1 MKNLIFVCVQFTQIK
16 NIPLHVPLSVAYPT
30 IYFGCIE
37 NSMKRKCSIYSILI
51 IFSIS
56 WLLPNHFHQMRVRAC
71 NVKCKIFNSIWTVI
85 KVCQAW
91 FQIYTMYYL
100 TSLVSIA
107 SRPGWCPCPAAGTVL
122 LTITNLDWWGQL
134 VDKHP
139 DNLFRCL
146 VHKDP

>member
-100 TSLVSIA
+100 LSDFACFNCLTTWLVSVSGCRDGPSNNHQPRLVGTTCGQA
-107 SRPGWCPCPAAGTVL
+107 S
-122 LTITNLDWWGQL
+122 GQL
-134 VDKHP
+134 V
-139 DNLFRCL
+139 
-146 VHKDP
+146 

>member
-100 TSLVSIA
+100 LSAIWLHLFQLPRDLAGVRVRQQGRSFLQSPTSTGGTTCGQA
-107 SRPGWCPCPAAGTVL
+107 S
-122 LTITNLDWWGQL
+122 GQL
-134 VDKHP
+134 V
-139 DNLFRCL
+139 
-146 VHKDP
+146 